1 MTIKISDFSDE
12 TLVGFLSHLRDKLYQ
27 EGISEVQQAS
37 IIDDM
42 DAIWQELRRRD
53 PMG

>member
-1 MTIKISDFSDE
+1 MTIKISDFSDT
-12 TLVGFLSHLRDKLYQ
+12 TLVGHMHLLSQELKK
-27 EGISEVQQAS
+27 EGISEVQKS
-37 IIDDM
+37 VLIDDI